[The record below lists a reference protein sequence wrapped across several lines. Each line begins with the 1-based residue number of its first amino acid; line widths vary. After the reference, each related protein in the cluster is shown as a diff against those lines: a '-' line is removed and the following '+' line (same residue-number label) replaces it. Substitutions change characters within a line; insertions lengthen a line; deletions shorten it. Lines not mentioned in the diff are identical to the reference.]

1 MLGQYR
7 KADDGS
13 CFEFMRLET
22 HDKLTSPSV
31 VIKHPTRSGF
41 TINADVNGGMHI
53 KSAASTRLMS
63 FTNGEELDD
72 CVLRDH
78 IDNTV
83 NAALG
88 AVNAGEI
95 AGLTTAVES
104 LQATVAAQQDYI
116 DALKAWMAALR
127 GLLAPSPLDFTDLV

>member
-1 MLGQYR
+1 MLASHEVIGEPHHFSFHKLSTTR
-7 KADDGS
+7 LKAPVVAISNGDGND
-13 CFEFMRLET
+13 
-22 HDKLTSPSV
+22 H
-31 VIKHPTRSGF
+31 
-41 TINADVNGGMHI
+41 TISKDAAGGMHI